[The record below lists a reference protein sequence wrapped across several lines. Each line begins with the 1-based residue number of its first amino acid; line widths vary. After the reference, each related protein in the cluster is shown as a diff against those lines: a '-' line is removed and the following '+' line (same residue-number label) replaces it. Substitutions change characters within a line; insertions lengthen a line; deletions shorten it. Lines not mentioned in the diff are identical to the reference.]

1 MSPDDTTAARHH
13 SPLLRA
19 WWGLVNAF
27 TFLTVIP
34 VPAAITP
41 GEFDLGATLP
51 WFPLIGALVGAIGGG
66 VRVGLTPVL
75 GSAAASALAIAAM
88 VVVTAALHLD
98 GFADCCD
105 GLAARGDR
113 ERRLAIMHDSRLG
126 SYGIVAIVCWALTL
140 YATLTALS
148 ATHAL
153 LALTAAG
160 AGSRFAAV
168 LHGRLA
174 APARSEGLGAALG
187 VNALRTILA
196 ATLAVVIAGA
206 VTRGIV
212 PTVLAVGVAA
222 VIAGMTAAGARSL
235 IGGSSGDTLGGTMV
249 LSELAVC
256 LALLA
261 LWH

>member
-1 MSPDDTTAARHH
+1 MSPGKIGPDRSH
-13 SPLLRA
+13 PLPVRV

-34 VPAAITP
+34 VPSVIVPAQ
-41 GEFDLGATLP
+41 FDLGAALP

-66 VRVGLTPVL
+66 VRLGLTPVF
-75 GSAAASALAIAAM
+75 GAGPASALAIAAM
-88 VVVTAALHLD
+88 AVTTAALHLD

-126 SYGIVAIVCWALTL
+126 SYGIVAIACWALTL

-153 LALTAAG
+153 IALTAAG
-160 AGSRFAAV
+160 ACSRFAAV

-174 APARSEGLGAALG
+174 APARKEGLGATLG
-187 VNALRTILA
+187 ANTLRTILA
-196 ATLAVVIAGA
+196 VVLALVIAGA
-206 VTRGIV
+206 ATRD
-212 PTVLAVGVAA
+212 VLATVGAVAVAA
-222 VIAGMTAAGARSL
+222 AVAGLTAAGARSL
-235 IGGSSGDTLGGTMV
+235 IGGSSGDTLGGTLV

-261 LWH
+261 LWR

>member
-1 MSPDDTTAARHH
+1 MPV
-13 SPLLRA
+13 RA
-19 WWGLVNAF
+19 WRGLVNAF

-34 VPAAITP
+34 VPAAIVP
-41 GEFDLGATLP
+41 AEFDLGTTLP

-66 VRVGLTPVL
+66 VRVGLTPVV
-75 GSAAASALAIAAM
+75 GAGPASALAIAAM

-126 SYGIVAIVCWALTL
+126 SYGIVAIVGWGLTL
-140 YATLTALS
+140 FATLSALS

-153 LALTAAG
+153 VALVAAG
-160 AGSRFAAV
+160 ASSRFAAV
-168 LHGRLA
+168 LHGRLVG
-174 APARSEGLGAALG
+174 PARREGLGAGLG
-187 VNALRTILA
+187 VTTLRTV
-196 ATLAVVIAGA
+196 LAVVLALVIAGA
-206 VTRGIV
+206 ATRGII
-212 PTVLAVGVAA
+212 PTVVAVGVASA
-222 VIAGMTAAGARSL
+222 VAGLTAAGARSL
-235 IGGSSGDTLGGTMV
+235 IGGSSGDTLGATLV

-261 LWH
+261 LWR

>member
-1 MSPDDTTAARHH
+1 MP
-13 SPLLRA
+13 LRA
-19 WWGLVNAF
+19 WRGLVTAF

-34 VPAAITP
+34 VPAAIVP
-41 GEFDLGATLP
+41 EQFDLGAALP

-66 VRVGLTPVL
+66 VRIGLTPVL
-75 GSAAASALAIAAM
+75 GAGPASALAIAAI

-105 GLAARGDR
+105 GLTARGDR